1 MLTFV
6 GHYTNPKRVVAHPE
20 YLEVLKEK
28 LGLTTID
35 AAAREGFVFGCD
47 IYMPSLSML
56 VGHRYSDYKKFCVHQ
71 SPDLVDGKAVL
82 VSEDDWSSI
91 QETLYLLSIPGMRA
105 SIVEGLSNF
114 PEAFVK

>member
-6 GHYTNPKRVVAHPE
+6 GHYANPKMGIAHPE

-47 IYMPSLSML
+47 IYVPSLSMS
-56 VGHRYSDYKKFCVHQ
+56 VGHRYSDYKKFSAYT
-71 SPDLVDGKAVL
+71 SPLISWVVKLFLSPRMTGVPSRKPSICSPSLVCERPFSKD
-82 VSEDDWSSI
+82 
-91 QETLYLLSIPGMRA
+91 
-105 SIVEGLSNF
+105 
-114 PEAFVK
+114 